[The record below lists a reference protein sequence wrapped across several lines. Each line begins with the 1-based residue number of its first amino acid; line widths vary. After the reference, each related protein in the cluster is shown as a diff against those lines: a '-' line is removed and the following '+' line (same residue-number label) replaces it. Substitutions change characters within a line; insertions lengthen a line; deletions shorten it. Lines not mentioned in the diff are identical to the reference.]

1 MPTTDLRLLAMA
13 AATFRAPSSGLVE
26 GSRAISSL
34 PIRCRMALEG
44 SAMATP
50 AQGRIERRLVAI
62 LATAMRRREFIA
74 FLSGA
79 ASWPLAATAQQPTM
93 PTVGFLA
100 DGSPEGFAPRTAAFR
115 RGLSDMGFLVGQNV
129 AIEFRWARG
138 HYDLLAALAQD
149 LVRQRVSV
157 IVSAGTEK
165 VTRAAKDATTTI
177 PIVATVSGDPVKHG
191 LVASV
196 NRPGGNLTVVSLF
209 TSSSN
214 ALVSKRVALL
224 HELVPKATSLGWL
237 VDTNIL
243 DYEDQL
249 HDLQSAAQAFGLE
262 VEIARVP
269 RESELELAFA
279 SLIQHG
285 AGALLET
292 GPVFYSNRE
301 RIVALAMQASVP
313 VLYEWRTFVDE
324 GGLMSY
330 GSDIGAVYRQAGVYA
345 GRVLKG
351 EKVGDLP
358 VFQQSKIELIINL
371 KTVKALGLTVPANLL
386 ALADEVI
393 E

>member
-1 MPTTDLRLLAMA
+1 
-13 AATFRAPSSGLVE
+13 
-26 GSRAISSL
+26 
-34 PIRCRMALEG
+34 
-44 SAMATP
+44 
-50 AQGRIERRLVAI
+50 
-62 LATAMRRREFIA
+62 MRRREFIA
-74 FLSGA
+74 LLGGA
-79 ASWPLAATAQQPTM
+79 AVSWPLGTRAQQPAM

-100 DGSPEGFAPRTAAFR
+100 DGSPEGFAPRAAAFQ
-115 RGLSDMGFLVGQNV
+115 RGLLEMGFASGRNV

-138 HYDLLAALAQD
+138 DYDLLAGLVQD
-149 LVRQRVSV
+149 LIRQQVAV
-157 IVSAGTEK
+157 IVTAGTEK
-165 VTRAAKDATTTI
+165 VTRAAKDATATI
-177 PIVATVSGDPVKHG
+177 PIVATVSGDPVKRG

-214 ALVSKRVALL
+214 PLVGKRVALL
-224 HELVPKATSLGWL
+224 HELIPTATSLGWL
-237 VDTNIL
+237 VDMNIL

-249 HDLQSAAQAFGLE
+249 HDLQGAAQSYGLE
-262 VEIARVP
+262 VKIARVS
-269 RESELELAFA
+269 REGEIESAFA
-279 SLIQHG
+279 SLIRG
-285 AGALLET
+285 GVGALLET
-292 GPVFYSNRE
+292 GPVFYSVRE
-301 RIVALAMQASVP
+301 RVIALARNASVP
-313 VLYEWRTFVDE
+313 MLYEWRTFVDE

-371 KTVKALGLTVPANLL
+371 ETVKALGLTVPANLL

>member
-1 MPTTDLRLLAMA
+1 MK
-13 AATFRAPSSGLVE
+13 
-26 GSRAISSL
+26 
-34 PIRCRMALEG
+34 
-44 SAMATP
+44 
-50 AQGRIERRLVAI
+50 
-62 LATAMRRREFIA
+62 RREFIA
-74 FLSGA
+74 VLGGA
-79 ASWPLAATAQQPTM
+79 ASWPLAAGAQQQAIP
-93 PTVGFLA
+93 VIGFLG
-100 DGSPEGFAPRTAAFR
+100 DGSPEGFAPRTAAFQ
-115 RGLSDMGFLVGQNV
+115 RGLSDMGFIKGQNV

-149 LVRQRVSV
+149 LVRQQ
-157 IVSAGTEK
+157 VSAIVTAGSEK

-177 PIVATVSGDPVKHG
+177 PIVATVSGDPVKRG

-196 NRPGGNLTVVSLF
+196 NRPGGNLTIVSLF

-214 ALVSKRVALL
+214 ALVGKRVAIL

-249 HDLQSAAQAFGLE
+249 HELRSATQAFGLE
-262 VEIARVP
+262 IKIARVP
-269 RESELELAFA
+269 GESELEPGFA
-279 SLIQHG
+279 SLIRG
-285 AGALLET
+285 GVGALLET
-292 GPVFYSNRE
+292 GPIFYNNRE
-301 RIVALAMQASVP
+301 RVVAFATHASVP
-313 VLYEWRTFVDE
+313 MLYEWRTFVDE

-345 GRVLKG
+345 GRVLRG

>member
-1 MPTTDLRLLAMA
+1 
-13 AATFRAPSSGLVE
+13 
-26 GSRAISSL
+26 
-34 PIRCRMALEG
+34 
-44 SAMATP
+44 
-50 AQGRIERRLVAI
+50 
-62 LATAMRRREFIA
+62 MRRREFIA
-74 FLSGA
+74 ALGSVA
-79 ASWPLAATAQQPTM
+79 VWPPVVRAQQPATPM
-93 PTVGFLA
+93 VGFLA
-100 DGSPEGFAPRTAAFR
+100 DGSPEGFAPRTAAFQ
-115 RGLSDMGFLVGQNV
+115 RGLSDMGFVVGQNV

-138 HYDLLAALAQD
+138 RYDLLATLAHD
-149 LVRQRVSV
+149 LVRQRVSA
-157 IVSAGTEK
+157 IVTAGSEK

-177 PIVATVSGDPVKHG
+177 PIVATVAGDPVKHG

-214 ALVSKRVALL
+214 ALVGKRVALL

-243 DYEDQL
+243 DYDDQL
-249 HDLQSAAQAFGLE
+249 HELQSAAQAFGLK

-269 RESELELAFA
+269 RESELEPAFG
-279 SLIQHG
+279 SLIRG
-285 AGALLET
+285 GVGVLLET
-292 GPVFYSNRE
+292 GPVFYSTRE
-301 RIVALAMQASVP
+301 RVVALATHASVP
-313 VLYEWRTFVDE
+313 MLYEWRTFVDE

-371 KTVKALGLTVPANLL
+371 KTVKVLGLTVPANLL